1 VAQYVGI
8 LDGAEDVWGVRIPD
22 FPGCYGGGPTA
33 EDALKDAI
41 NALREVAAHYVSK
54 GRAVPAPRTLDEI
67 RCDEAAAYAPRS
79 ESMVMVPLLLDTARP
94 VRANIS
100 IDAGTLEAIDEE
112 AEKRGLTRSSFLA
125 SAAMDKIAELGKTAR
140 RITERTF
147 KGGFYGGGSYK
158 SGTQIKGT
166 ATGTCTKR
174 DDKSGK
180 FMDVKADKSGR
191 YMDMKADP
199 KPKRTRD
206 DRTPVA
212 RGSDRKSKSRQ
223 R

>member
-8 LDGAEDVWGVRIPD
+8 LDGAGDVWGVRIPD

-54 GRAVPAPRTLDEI
+54 GRAVPAPRTMDEI
-67 RCDEAAAYAPRS
+67 RRDEAAAYDPRS

-125 SAAMDKIAELGKTAR
+125 SAAVEKIGGRFGGLPAEKV
-140 RITERTF
+140 
-147 KGGFYGGGSYK
+147 GGRGGSYK
-158 SGTQIKGT
+158 SSTQVKNPLGGTWT
-166 ATGTCTKR
+166 MR
-174 DDKSGK
+174 DDTSGK
-180 FMDVKADKSGR
+180 FTDSSGR
-191 YMDMKADP
+191 YTDQ
-199 KPKRTRD
+199 KPDRKSKHASEGRT
-206 DRTPVA
+206 TTV
-212 RGSDRKSKSRQ
+212 RGSDRKPKSRH